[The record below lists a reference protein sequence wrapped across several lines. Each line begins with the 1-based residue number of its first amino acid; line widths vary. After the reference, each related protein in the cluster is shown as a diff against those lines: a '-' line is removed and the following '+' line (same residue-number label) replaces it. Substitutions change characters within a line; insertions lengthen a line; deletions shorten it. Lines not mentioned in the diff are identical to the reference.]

1 MVYLNQQ
8 TQTQIWYPSLLRM
21 VYDKERV
28 TSKVHQYLRNVLYV
42 CKIIAISLF
51 VYVGNSGIPCN

>member
-8 TQTQIWYPSLLRM
+8 TQTQMVSIFSI

-42 CKIIAISLF
+42 CKIIGISLF